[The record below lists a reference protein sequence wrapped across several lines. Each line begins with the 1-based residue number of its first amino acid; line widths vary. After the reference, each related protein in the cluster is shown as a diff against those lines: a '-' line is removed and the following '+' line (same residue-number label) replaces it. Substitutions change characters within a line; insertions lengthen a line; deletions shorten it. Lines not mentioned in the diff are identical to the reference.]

1 MADSAGCVYICA
13 MDERKVRLRYA
24 PSPTGAQHI
33 GGIRTALFNYLFVK
47 KNGGQL
53 ILRSEDT
60 DQARFVEGAEQFVID
75 SCKYAGIEFDE
86 GIHIGGPHAPYRQSE
101 RKEIY
106 KKYVQQL
113 IDSGNAYYA
122 FDTPEEL
129 EEMRNRMM
137 AQGNPSPAYDHITR
151 QYMKNSVALSHDEV
165 EKKLAANQP
174 YVIRIKMPRNEEIKF
189 NDLIRGWVTF
199 NSSQL
204 DDKVLFKS
212 DGMPTYHL
220 ANVVDDYLMKIS
232 HVVRGEEWLP
242 SAPTHVMLYRVFGW
256 EDDMPHFAH
265 LPLILKP
272 EGNGKLSK
280 RDGDKYGFPLYA
292 LNWKEQNISGLKEK
306 GFLPE
311 AFINFLALLGWHPG
325 GDQEIF
331 DRDTLIQEFSFERV
345 GKSGAR
351 FDPEKAKWVNQQHIK
366 LKSGAELA
374 ALLEPTLKLHNITAD
389 TEYIIKVCEAMK
401 ERAVFIPDLYEMGY
415 YFFGDVVRY
424 DEEAIKKKWKPGR
437 KEIFLQLIEKIASVD
452 NFTATDIEQEMKTFL
467 TENKLGTGE
476 VMPIFRLALAG
487 GLQGPP
493 VFTMMEI
500 LGKEVSV
507 NRLKKAIEKFD
518 NLQYI

>member
-1 MADSAGCVYICA
+1 M
-13 MDERKVRLRYA
+13 EKKVRLRYA
-24 PSPTGAQHI
+24 PSPTGAQHV

-47 KNGGQL
+47 KHGGEL
-53 ILRSEDT
+53 ILRIEDT
-60 DQARFVEGAEQFVID
+60 DQSRYVAGAEEFVIN
-75 SCKYAGIEFDE
+75 SCRYAGIEFDE
-86 GIHIGGPHAPYRQSE
+86 GVHIGGPYAPYRQSE

-106 KKYVQQL
+106 KKYILQL

-122 FDTPEEL
+122 FDTTEEL
-129 EEMRNRMM
+129 EEMRNRMI

-151 QYMKNSVALSHDEV
+151 QYMKNSIALPHDEV
-165 EKKLAANQP
+165 EKKLAANDP
-174 YVIRIKMPRNEEIKF
+174 YVVRIKMPRNEEIKF
-189 NDLIRGWVTF
+189 HDLIRGWVTF

-242 SAPTHVMLYRVFGW
+242 SAPTHVMTYKFFGW
-256 EDDMPHFAH
+256 ENEMPSFAH

-292 LNWKEQNISGLKEK
+292 LEWKEQNISGLKEK

-311 AFINFLALLGWHPG
+311 AFVNFLALLGWHPG
-325 GDQEIF
+325 GDKEIF
-331 DRDTLIQEFSFERV
+331 TREELIQEFSFERV

-351 FDPEKAKWVNQQHIK
+351 FDPEKAKWINQQHIK
-366 LKSGAELA
+366 MKSDEELAEL
-374 ALLEPTLKLHNITAD
+374 LTPTLEKNNVVAEKD
-389 TEYIIKVCEAMK
+389 YIKRVCNSMK
-401 ERAVFIPDLYEMGY
+401 ERAIFIPDLYEMGY
-415 YFFGDVVRY
+415 YFFSDIKTF
-424 DEEAIKKKWKPGR
+424 DTDTIKKKWKPERTGV
-437 KEIFLQLIEKIASVD
+437 FLQLIEAIERMAD
-452 NFTATDIEQEMKTFL
+452 FTEPAIETTIKAFL
-467 TENKLGTGE
+467 GENKLGTGE
-476 VMPIFRLALAG
+476 IMPLLRVALAG

-500 LGKEVSV
+500 LGKNISVS
-507 NRLKKAIEKFD
+507 RLHQGLD
-518 NLQYI
+518 NFNTLQ

>member
-1 MADSAGCVYICA
+1 M
-13 MDERKVRLRYA
+13 EKKVRLRYA

-47 KNGGQL
+47 KHGGEL

-60 DQARFVEGAEQFVID
+60 DQSRFVEGAEEFVIN

-86 GIHIGGPHAPYRQSE
+86 GIHVGGPYAPYRQSE
-101 RKEIY
+101 RKDIY

-113 IDSGNAYYA
+113 IDNGNAYYA

-129 EEMRNRMM
+129 EEMRNRMITE
-137 AQGNPSPAYDHITR
+137 GNPSPAYDHITR
-151 QYMKNSVALSHDEV
+151 QYMKNSVALSQDEV
-165 EKKLAANQP
+165 EKKLVNNEP

-220 ANVVDDYLMKIS
+220 ANVVDDYLMKIT

-242 SAPTHVMLYRVFGW
+242 SAPTHVMTYKFFGW
-256 EDDMPHFAH
+256 ENEMPQFAH

-292 LNWKEQNISGLKEK
+292 LEWKEQNISGLKEK

-311 AFINFLALLGWHPG
+311 AFINFIALLGWHPG
-325 GDQEIF
+325 GDKEIF
-331 DRDTLIQEFSFERV
+331 TKEELIQEFSFERV

-351 FDPEKAKWVNQQHIK
+351 FDPEKAKWINQQHIK
-366 LKSGAELA
+366 MKSGVELAEL
-374 ALLEPTLKLHNITAD
+374 LQPTLQKNNVIAD
-389 TEYIIKVCEAMK
+389 TAYIIKVCELMK
-401 ERAVFIPDLYEMGY
+401 DRAVFIPDLYEFGY
-415 YFFGDVVRY
+415 YFFNDIKSY
-424 DEEAIKKKWKPGR
+424 DTETIKKKWKPER
-437 KEIFLQLIEKIASVD
+437 TEIFLQLIATIDTVD
-452 NFTATDIEQEMKTFL
+452 NFTEQNIEAVVKAFM
-467 TENKLGTGE
+467 TEYKLGMGE
-476 VMPIFRLALAG
+476 VMPLFRVALAG

-493 VFTMMEI
+493 VFAMMDV
-500 LGKEVSV
+500 LGKKKSV
-507 NRLKKAIEKFD
+507 ARLQFAVEKF
-518 NLQYI
+518 NTLQ

>member
-1 MADSAGCVYICA
+1 MSDK
-13 MDERKVRLRYA
+13 KVRLRYA

-47 KNGGQL
+47 KLGGEL

-60 DQARFVEGAEQFVID
+60 DQSRFVEGAEEFVIN

-86 GIHIGGPHAPYRQSE
+86 GVHIGGPYAPYRQSE

-106 KKYVQQL
+106 QKYIQQL
-113 IDSGNAYYA
+113 LESGHAYYA
-122 FDTPEEL
+122 FDTAEEL

-137 AQGNPSPAYDHITR
+137 AQGNPSPAYDLITR

-165 EKKLAANQP
+165 EKKLAAGEP

-189 NDLIRGWVTF
+189 HDLIRGWVTF

-212 DGMPTYHL
+212 DGMPTYHF
-220 ANVVDDYLMKIS
+220 ANVVDDYLMKIT

-242 SAPTHVMLYRVFGW
+242 SAPTHVMTYKFFGW
-256 EDDMPHFAH
+256 ENEMPQFAH

-292 LNWKEQNISGLKEK
+292 LDWKEQHISGLKEK

-311 AFINFLALLGWHPG
+311 AFINFLALLGWHAG
-325 GDQEIF
+325 GDKEIF
-331 DRDTLIQEFSFERV
+331 TREELIQEFSFERV

-351 FDPEKAKWVNQQHIK
+351 FDPEKAKWINQQHIK
-366 LKSGAELA
+366 MKSGEELAEL
-374 ALLEPTLKLHNITAD
+374 LVPTLQKYQIHAEKQYL
-389 TEYIIKVCEAMK
+389 IKVCNAMK

-415 YFFGDVVRY
+415 YFFSDIKSY
-424 DEEAIKKKWKPGR
+424 DEETIRKKWKPER
-437 KEIFLQLIEKIASVD
+437 TEIFTLLISALE
-452 NFTATDIEQEMKTFL
+452 NMTDFSEAIVEQNIKQFI
-467 TENKLGTGE
+467 TEHKLGMGE
-476 VMPIFRLALAG
+476 IMPLLRLALAG

-493 VFTMMEI
+493 VFTMMDI
-500 LGKEVSV
+500 LGKETSLK
-507 NRLKKAIEKFD
+507 RLNAALEKF
-518 NLQYI
+518 NTLQ